1 MAVRLIWVRNKRT
14 GAKALIAE
22 TALPHLPDY
31 VRTARQE
38 RADADATPAKATT
51 TRKAATRK
59 RSTPKKAASAA
70 QNKE

>member
-31 VRTARQE
+31 VRTARQV
-38 RADADATPAKATT
+38 RSDADADPAKAE
-51 TRKAATRK
+51 
-59 RSTPKKAASAA
+59 TPKKAADAA